1 MRVGREFDALQGEVD
16 VEADAVAR
24 VRVVQR
30 AGVSR
35 GVSFL
40 APLAIIELEHH
51 EKPEVFGDDVIT
63 GFDAFADDARAA
75 LKPPSFV
82 SLSFI
87 FSIAFI
93 EVRSYPCA
101 TVKTTASSPSVNRMR
116 PEPPPERTAPR

>member
-1 MRVGREFDALQGEVD
+1 MMLSPDLTYPSTTPV
-16 VEADAVAR
+16 
-24 VRVVQR
+24 
-30 AGVSR
+30 
-35 GVSFL
+35 
-40 APLAIIELEHH
+40 
-51 EKPEVFGDDVIT
+51 
-63 GFDAFADDARAA
+63 AA